1 MTQRYNKRLG
11 FEFTG
16 NHQAREMNQTVDRF
30 KRTLKSL
37 FDKCEDANG
46 YKNRCKY
53 IIILYNYLSFYLD
66 FIFNDYAASLPEEKF
81 IKFIDAA
88 MTQGRQILLDAMNY
102 DESLI
107 ISDTRYAVEMMMDE
121 FAEKMYDRNVVME

>member
-1 MTQRYNKRLG
+1 MTQRYNNRLG

-30 KRTLKSL
+30 KRTMRSL
-37 FDKCEDANG
+37 FEKCEDANG

-53 IIILYNYLSFYLD
+53 IIIVYNYLSFYLD

-121 FAEKMYDRNVVME
+121 FAEKMYDRNVVM

>member
-11 FEFTG
+11 FEFNG

-30 KRTLKSL
+30 KHTLRSL
-37 FDKCEDANG
+37 FDKCEDAIG

-53 IIILYNYLSFYLD
+53 IIIVYNYLSFYLD
-66 FIFNDYAASLPEEKF
+66 FIFNDYAASLPEDKF
-81 IKFIDAA
+81 IKFVDAA
-88 MTQGRQILLDAMNY
+88 MAQGREILLDAMNY

-121 FAEKMYDRNVVME
+121 FAEKMYDRNVVTE